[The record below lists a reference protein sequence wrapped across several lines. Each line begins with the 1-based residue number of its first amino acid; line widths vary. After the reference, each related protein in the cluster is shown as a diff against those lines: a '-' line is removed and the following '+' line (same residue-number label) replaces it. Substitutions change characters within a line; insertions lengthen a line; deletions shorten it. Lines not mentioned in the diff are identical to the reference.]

1 MSMRPSFPRSRWQ
14 VLLSALIVCA
24 LAVPLLAPAPAQGA
38 DAGLVI
44 EAMRVLQANHFRP
57 VEPVKLLNVAIS
69 SLRANLSTAG
79 VPLDLPEI
87 ATGTSDADA
96 QRQFAERFAVAL
108 NAGASA
114 GLTQTQLAY
123 QAIRGMTESFQDSHT
138 GFLTPDQNHERR
150 QRQRGEAGFTGVGIV
165 LTTKE
170 AKFYVRVVI
179 PGGPADAG
187 GVKDFDRILKVN
199 DVSTGGLAIDQ
210 VSSMVRGPAGTV
222 VTLTLQRA
230 GTPSPVVLPITRGPI
245 RLPAIYREQLL
256 EGGIG
261 YVQLSQFIEGSGRE
275 FRGAVSRLRAQGM
288 RALIVDVRGN
298 VGGFLR
304 ELDSVLNTLL
314 PRGVPVYTEIRSGGT
329 QHPVHAT
336 GAPVIP
342 SQMPLIVL
350 IDEGT
355 ASAAELLAAAVQ
367 ENGRGT
373 LVGVKTAGAVEVSIF
388 IDLSD
393 GSALSVSVFEITT
406 GRGVRLESAG
416 VKPNVLAAL
425 TTFDFDAGQDRQLA
439 WAVRLIR
446 QTLALRASP

>member
-1 MSMRPSFPRSRWQ
+1 MIMRSSVRRRWQ
-14 VLLSALIVCA
+14 VLLSALIVCV
-24 LAVPLLAPAPAQGA
+24 LTVPFVAPAQAQAA

-57 VEPVKLLNVAIS
+57 AEPVKILNVAIS

-79 VPLDLPEI
+79 VAVDLPEI
-87 ATGTSDADA
+87 ATGTSDANA
-96 QRQFAERFAVAL
+96 QRQFAERFAIAL
-108 NAGASA
+108 NAGTSA

-138 GFLTPDQNHERR
+138 GFLTPEANRERR

-179 PGGPADAG
+179 PGGPADAA
-187 GVKDFDRILKVN
+187 GVKDFDRIVKVN
-199 DVSTGGLAIDQ
+199 DVATAGLAIDQ

-256 EGGIG
+256 EGGVG
-261 YVQLSQFIEGSGRE
+261 YVQLSQFIQGSGRE
-275 FRGAVSRLRAQGM
+275 FRSAVSRLRNQGM

-298 VGGFLR
+298 VGGFLH
-304 ELDSVLNTLL
+304 ELDTVLNTLL
-314 PRGVPVYTEIRSGGT
+314 PKGVPVYTEIRSGGAK
-329 QHPVHAT
+329 HPVHTT
-336 GAPVIP
+336 GAPAIP

-350 IDEGT
+350 VDEGT

-416 VKPNVLAAL
+416 VKPNVLASL
-425 TTFDFDAGQDRQLA
+425 TPFDFDAGQDRQLA

-446 QTLALRASP
+446 QTLALHASP